1 MMKLKNKIVSFAVI
15 MCGCITIL
23 LTGCAS
29 TMVTDGL
36 TAMQGKHIQ
45 VAFDVLGYPDSKVEM
60 GEEMGE
66 ETVYLW
72 IHSSQGFLYSNSSTV
87 PYTQYAKIKIVA
99 DKDGY
104 IKTWSWEGNED
115 GLDFYADS
123 LNEYAK
129 EQEKEQ

>member
-1 MMKLKNKIVSFAVI
+1 MERAGRRNYRFLAPLILLI

-29 TMVTDGL
+29 TMVTNGL

-45 VAFDVLGYPDSKVEM
+45 VAFDVLGYPDSKIEV
-60 GEEMGE
+60 GE

-72 IHSSQGFLYSNSSTV
+72 NHSGQGFFYSNGYTV
-87 PYTQYAKIKIVA
+87 PYTQSAKIKIVA
-99 DKDGY
+99 DKNGY
-104 IKTWSWEGNED
+104 IKTWSWDGNED

-129 EQEKEQ
+129 EQEKE